1 MLYILIIYHYL
12 REVLTSSLTSEIN
25 VIIIIIPNIITT
37 TGNMI

>member
-12 REVLTSSLTSEIN
+12 REVLTCSLTSEIN
-25 VIIIIIPNIITT
+25 VIIIITPNIITM